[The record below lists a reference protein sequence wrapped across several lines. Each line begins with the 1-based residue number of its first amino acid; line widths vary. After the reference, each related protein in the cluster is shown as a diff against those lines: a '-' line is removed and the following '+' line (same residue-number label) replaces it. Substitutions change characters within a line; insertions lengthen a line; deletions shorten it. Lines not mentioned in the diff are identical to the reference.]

1 MEQKLVTMGES
12 DIAKL
17 ITALS
22 KLNNAVINIY
32 INPRI
37 ENSIIGDGS
46 KMNCIIGD
54 SNKNCSIILNG
65 YGNI

>member
-1 MEQKLVTMGES
+1 MGES

-22 KLNNAVINIY
+22 KLNNVVINIY

-37 ENSIIGDGS
+37 ENNGN
-46 KMNCIIGD
+46 NCIIGD
-54 SNKNCSIILNG
+54 SINNCSIIVNG
-65 YGNI
+65 YENN

>member
-1 MEQKLVTMGES
+1 MKES

-17 ITALS
+17 VAALG
-22 KLNNAVINIY
+22 KLNNVTINIY

-54 SNKNCSIILNG
+54 SINNCSIILNG
-65 YGNI
+65 YGNT

>member
-1 MEQKLVTMGES
+1 MIQKLVTMKES

-17 ITALS
+17 VAALG
-22 KLNNAVINIY
+22 KLNNVTINIY

-54 SNKNCSIILNG
+54 SNKNCSIIVNG
-65 YGNI
+65 YGNT

>member
-1 MEQKLVTMGES
+1 MIQKFVTMKES

-17 ITALS
+17 VAALG
-22 KLNNAVINIY
+22 KLNNVTINIY

-54 SNKNCSIILNG
+54 SNKNCSIIVNG
-65 YGNI
+65 YGNT

>member
-1 MEQKLVTMGES
+1 MIQKIVTMGES

-22 KLNNAVINIY
+22 KLNNVAINIY

-37 ENSIIGDGS
+37 ENSIIGDGN
-46 KMNCIIGD
+46 NCIIGD
-54 SNKNCSIILNG
+54 SNKNCSIIVNG
-65 YGNI
+65 YGNT